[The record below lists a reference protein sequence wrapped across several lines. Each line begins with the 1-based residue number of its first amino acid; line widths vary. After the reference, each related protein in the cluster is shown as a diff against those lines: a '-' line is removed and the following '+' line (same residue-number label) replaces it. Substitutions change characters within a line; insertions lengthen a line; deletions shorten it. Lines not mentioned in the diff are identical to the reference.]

1 MNKITVIFTCFNRC
15 EKTISCIK
23 SLNYSNDK
31 SEINF
36 IAVDDNSS
44 DATSEEIGKLSGQG
58 VMITLI
64 KGTGSLYYSGGMRL
78 GISYALENTDSD
90 YYLII
95 NDDVEF
101 KDGIIDA
108 MAEYHKSLYKEG
120 KTGVLVGCTSDKEGK
135 LSYGAI
141 RYKNGIKYDQIGID
155 DRKNC
160 DTFNA
165 NCVLIPH
172 DIFKSVPNIDE
183 KYIHSLGDF
192 DYGFSIS
199 KRGFLIKTY
208 DKYVGI
214 CIDNP
219 MQGGWYDKS
228 LGIRERIRAKENVK
242 GAPFGPWFHY
252 LNKNFGLT
260 AAILHSFTPYLRI
273 ILRR

>member
-15 EKTISCIK
+15 GKTISCIK
-23 SLNYSNDK
+23 SLNYTNDK

-44 DATSEEIGKLSGQG
+44 DQTPLEIHKLIEQG
-58 VMITLI
+58 VIITLL
-64 KGTGSLYYSGGMRL
+64 KGTGGLYYSGGMRL
-78 GISYALENTDSD
+78 GISYALDNTDSD

-95 NDDVEF
+95 NDDVAF
-101 KDGIIDA
+101 NDGIIDS
-108 MAEYHKSLYKEG
+108 MVEYFERIYERRDE
-120 KTGVLVGCTSDKEGK
+120 GVLVGCTSDTEGR

-141 RYKNGIKYDQIGID
+141 RYEKGIKYSQIGID
-155 DRKNC
+155 DRETC

-172 DIFKSVPNIDE
+172 DIFKAVPNIDE

-252 LNKNFGLT
+252 INKNFGLP
-260 AAILHSFTPYLRI
+260 AAVLHSFTPYIRI
-273 ILRR
+273 LLGR